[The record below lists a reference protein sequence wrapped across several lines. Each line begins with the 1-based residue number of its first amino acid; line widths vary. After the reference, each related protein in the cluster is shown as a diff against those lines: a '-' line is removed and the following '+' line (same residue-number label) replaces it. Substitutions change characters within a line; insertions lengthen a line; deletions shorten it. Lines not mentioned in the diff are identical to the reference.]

1 MADDYAVSRSQL
13 NILGQSIRSSI
24 EPTWPWPR
32 PAMVT
37 VREKHSE
44 IECMDVDGNTPI
56 YHRSHEV
63 KKAFAYVWP
72 VMVDGG
78 RILVEWEDGT
88 LDAVGISYVRLV

>member
-37 VREKHSE
+37 VREKHRE

-56 YHRSHEV
+56 YHRSYEV
-63 KKAFAYVWP
+63 KKVPAHVWP
-72 VMVDGG
+72 VTVDGG

-88 LDAVGISYVRLV
+88 LASVDISDVRMV

>member
-1 MADDYAVSRSQL
+1 MADDYAVSKGQL
-13 NILGQSIRSSI
+13 AILGQSIRSSI

-37 VREKHSE
+37 VREKHRE
-44 IECMDVDGNTPI
+44 IERMDVDGNTPI
-56 YHRSHEV
+56 YHNSYEV
-63 KKAFAYVWP
+63 KKVFAHVWP

-88 LDAVGISYVRLV
+88 LGAVGISYVRMV